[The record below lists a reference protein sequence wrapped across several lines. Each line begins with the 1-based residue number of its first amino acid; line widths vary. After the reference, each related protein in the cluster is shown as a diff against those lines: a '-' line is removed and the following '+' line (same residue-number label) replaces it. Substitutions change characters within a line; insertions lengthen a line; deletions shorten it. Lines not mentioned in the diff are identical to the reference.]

1 MGNDAGDD
9 CGKCRV
15 CGISM
20 GSMVWCDALVVVL
33 QEKKV
38 WAMRDF
44 SFQLLID
51 QYIAQGILISETVSD
66 GKRIEIALDTIR

>member
-1 MGNDAGDD
+1 
-9 CGKCRV
+9 
-15 CGISM
+15 
-20 GSMVWCDALVVVL
+20 
-33 QEKKV
+33 
-38 WAMRDF
+38 MRDF